1 MILIV
6 GNNHDDVL
14 YFESLAR
21 DAREE
26 IILNKYHATLGLI
39 FNQQV
44 LLLKDVYT
52 SFLSA
57 ALLTHIILKYHVLVV
72 FNVGKCRTLSRE
84 LRCGDIAVSKK
95 ILFGDVD
102 QVGSVKGTKLGQI
115 PTLPVSFEINPNL
128 LAVINQ
134 TLDRITRTRHF
145 ECTYLS
151 SSIYTLDYSE
161 IERFEET
168 LSIKGESNEIV
179 IDDDAAGCALACD
192 LFDVPL
198 IAVKVVESKADEEP
212 SVDTY
217 LRVLKQYSLL
227 GKAVVSC
234 IGELVRNDILRQ
246 EVNENGRS
254 KKFKFIKETP

>member
-21 DAREE
+21 EAKEE
-26 IILNKYHATLGLI
+26 IILDKYHATIGLI

-44 LLLKDVYT
+44 LMLKDVYT

-57 ALLTHIILKYHVLVV
+57 ALLTHIIQKYHIIVV

-95 ILFGDVD
+95 IVFGDVD
-102 QVGSVKGTKLGQI
+102 QIGSVKGTLLGQI
-115 PTLPVSFEINPNL
+115 PTMPAAYNMNPNL
-128 LAVINQ
+128 LGIVNQ

-151 SSIYTLDYSE
+151 SSVYTLDYSD

-192 LFDVPL
+192 LFDIPM
-198 IAVKVVESKADEEP
+198 IAVKVVESKADEQP

-227 GKAVVSC
+227 GKAVVSS
-234 IGELVRNDILRQ
+234 IGEIGRNDVLR
-246 EVNENGRS
+246 
-254 KKFKFIKETP
+254 

>member
-21 DAREE
+21 ESREE
-26 IILNKYHATLGLI
+26 IILGKYHATIGLI
-39 FNQQV
+39 FNQQI
-44 LLLKDVYT
+44 LMLKDVYT

-57 ALLTHIILKYHVLVV
+57 SLLTHIILKYHILVV

-95 ILFGDVD
+95 IIFGDVD
-102 QVGSVKGTKLGQI
+102 QVGSVKGTLLGQI
-115 PTLPVSFEINPNL
+115 PTLPASFSVNPNL
-128 LAVINQ
+128 LSIINQ

-151 SSIYTLDYSE
+151 SSIYTLDYTD

-168 LSIKGESNEIV
+168 LAIKGESNEIV
-179 IDDDAAGCALACD
+179 IDDDAAGCALAAE
-192 LFDVPL
+192 LFDIPV

-227 GKAVVSC
+227 GKAIVSC
-234 IGELVRNDILRQ
+234 IGEIGRDDVLRQ

-254 KKFKFIKETP
+254 